1 MPTLTE
7 GGYANGFV
15 ISEAPGTFSRENATL
30 ISGQNLLAG
39 RVLGKITASGKYTAL
54 APAAGDGSQ
63 TAAAIL
69 VADTDASAAD
79 KTCAVIA
86 RNAEVNNLE
95 LGWGALS
102 GGQITTATAQ
112 LAAATV
118 NIIVRTGI

>member
-15 ISEAPGTFSRENATL
+15 ISEAPGTYSRENKTL

-54 APAAGDGSQ
+54 APAASDGSEV
-63 TAAAIL
+63 AAAIL
-69 VADTDASAAD
+69 VVDTDASGGD
-79 KTCAVIA
+79 KTCPVIA

-95 LGWGALS
+95 LGWGALN

-112 LAAATV
+112 LAAATI
-118 NIIVRTGI
+118 NIIVRAGI